1 MRISGHEFARMCDAT
16 LTGAVATHQEMLEM
30 IKQAKKYHFYSVIG
44 QRCYLDEMVEKLKDT
59 DVLVG
64 AGCSNITGADPAEVK
79 ANFAKW
85 HLAHG
90 AQEIENI
97 MNISAFK
104 SGLDDMVV
112 RDVRAVRDAIGP
124 NVVYKCILEVCYL
137 NDDEIRHACELLI
150 EGGVDYVKTST
161 GKAGPATLHHVEVM
175 SEACKGRA
183 KIKAAG
189 GIRSIETVERM
200 LDLGVERFGVGLE
213 SAVKIIEE
221 ANSK

>member
-1 MRISGHEFARMCDAT
+1 MSISGLEFARMCDAT
-16 LTGAVATHQEMLEM
+16 LTGATATHEELTNM
-30 IKQAKKYHFYSVIG
+30 IELAKKYRFYSVIG
-44 QRCYLDEMVEKLKDT
+44 QRCYLDEMVTALKGT
-59 DVLVG
+59 GVLVG

-85 HLAHG
+85 HISHG
-90 AQEIENI
+90 ANEIENI

-104 SGLDDMVV
+104 SGLDDMVLK
-112 RDVRAVRDAIGP
+112 DVRAVRDAIGP
-124 NVVYKCILEVCYL
+124 DVVYKCIIEVCYL
-137 NDDEIRHACELLI
+137 NDDEIRHACDLMI

-175 SEACKGRA
+175 AKACKGRA

-189 GIRSIETVERM
+189 GIRTVDTVERM
-200 LDLGVERFGVGLE
+200 IDLGVERFGVGLE

-221 ANSK
+221 ANMR

>member
-1 MRISGHEFARMCDAT
+1 MSITGLEFARMCDAT
-16 LTGAVATHQEMLEM
+16 LTGATATHRELTEM
-30 IKQAKKYHFYSVIG
+30 IELAKKYRFYSVIG
-44 QRCYLDEMVEKLKDT
+44 QRCYLDEMVAALKGT

-90 AQEIENI
+90 ADEIENI

-104 SGLDDMVV
+104 SGLDDMVLK
-112 RDVRAVRDAIGP
+112 DVRAVRDAIGP
-124 NVVYKCILEVCYL
+124 DVVYKCIIEVCYL
-137 NDDEIRHACELLI
+137 NDDEIRHACELMI
-150 EGGVDYVKTST
+150 DGGVDYVKTST

-175 SEACKGRA
+175 AKACKGRV

-189 GIRSIETVERM
+189 GIRTVDTVERM
-200 LDLGVERFGVGLE
+200 IDLGVDRFGVGLE

-221 ANSK
+221 ANKR